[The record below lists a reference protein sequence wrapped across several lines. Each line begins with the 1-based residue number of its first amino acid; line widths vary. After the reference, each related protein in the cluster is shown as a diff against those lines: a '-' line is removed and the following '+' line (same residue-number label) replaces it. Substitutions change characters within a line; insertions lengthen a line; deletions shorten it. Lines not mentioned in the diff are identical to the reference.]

1 MRFATPINAM
11 CQVGILVLL
20 LAAGTNV
27 AHAQSAAPAPTSAA
41 QATPAPLITIAPS
54 PAPRPSAS
62 DKILTSGTIRA
73 YEFYRTNGV
82 QNAANPNRQAFNFGG
97 SLHLEYHRGDTP
109 LYFGTTYAG
118 AYPFGLDGQ
127 QAQNN
132 PNVDNSLPGFAL
144 STFDEL
150 YVGYSNPYVQAKVGN
165 QVINTPW
172 ASASDTRIKP
182 VAFQGASFA
191 VAAGKGLTL
200 LFDDMDRFESRTS
213 STFGRDTLLTAPI
226 PGAANAI
233 LPATAE
239 TDTSGF
245 VMGGATYQPVKQ
257 FEVALVDYRFDDIA
271 NMLYFQS
278 QDNIAPHWPAGVT
291 VGVQYVRESTDLS
304 AVVGKIDNQTIG
316 LQLGTTLAKNLTI
329 AAAGDYAPWQHATVP
344 LASCASATYL
354 NTGFFLPSGGTPSC
368 VPNGNGTATIYYGG
382 IASPYTD
389 SYATDPLYTTSISQG
404 MADRRSAGTSEKA
417 SITYQPFNRRLRLI
431 VSEAWYNYGNGAGPN
446 LTREFNADATYFLN
460 RVTPGVYHGL
470 SVRYRYA
477 DRTQPTLPFD
487 FKYNRAQL
495 EYDF

>member
-1 MRFATPINAM
+1 MRSATPINAM
-11 CQVGILVLL
+11 CRIGMFAFLF
-20 LAAGTNV
+20 AAG
-27 AHAQSAAPAPTSAA
+27 ASAARAQNDAASSSAIRP
-41 QATPAPLITIAPS
+41 TPAPLITVAPS

-62 DKILTSGTIRA
+62 DKILINGTIRA
-73 YEFYRTNGV
+73 YEFYRTNEV
-82 QNAANPNRQAFNFGG
+82 QNAANPNRQAFDFGG
-97 SLHLEYHRGDTP
+97 SLHFEYHRGDTP
-109 LYFGTTYAG
+109 LYIATTYAG
-118 AYPFGLDGQ
+118 TYPFGLNGQ
-127 QAQNN
+127 QPENN
-132 PNVDNSLPGFAL
+132 PFVDNSLPGFAL
-144 STFDEL
+144 STFDEV
-150 YVGYSNPYVQAKVGN
+150 YIGYSNPYVQAKVGN

-172 ASASDTRIKP
+172 ANASDTRIKP

-226 PGAANAI
+226 PGAANAL

-239 TDTSGF
+239 IDTSGF

-271 NMLYFQS
+271 NMLYLQS
-278 QDNIAPHWPAGVT
+278 QDNIAPQWPAGVT

-316 LQLGTTLAKNLTI
+316 LQIGTTLAKNLTI

-344 LASCASATYL
+344 LASCAAATYL

-417 SITYQPFNRRLRLI
+417 SATYQPFNRRLRLI

-460 RVTPGVYHGL
+460 PVTSGVYHGL